1 MRYEKDS
8 NCEATLR
15 SAALELLVSA
25 VHRRALVGVLQAAV
39 AASERAGMVL
49 IDRNVTLLAAR
60 VEAGPVYQGEL
71 EQLAR
76 TFNRMAESLQLRGL
90 SGLGSGDCKSAC
102 GGPAWLACV

>member
-1 MRYEKDS
+1 
-8 NCEATLR
+8 
-15 SAALELLVSA
+15 
-25 VHRRALVGVLQAAV
+25 
-39 AASERAGMVL
+39 MVL

-60 VEAGPVYQGEL
+60 VEAGPVDQGEL

-102 GGPAWLACV
+102 GGPAWLACVTMQGGACVPDGYQPAMS